1 MGRTGRKRS
10 GRVVIL
16 LTEGKEVQTLNQ
28 ALSKKDSLNSKVLQS
43 SNIASSL
50 YQSSP
55 RMVPANVTPECTP
68 IFIKAQ
74 PKTPKVKGKR
84 KQTKP
89 PGERKPRKSK
99 KDAVVAGA
107 DGEDSE
113 PMEVVPGPST
123 SKADGQKASGS
134 TQVRSF
140 VKPNFFSFRDYLYSF
155 VFPCSRQ

>member
-55 RMVPANVTPECTP
+55 RMVPANVTPQCTP

-84 KQTKP
+84 QQTKP

-99 KDAVVAGA
+99 KDAVAAG
-107 DGEDSE
+107 EENFE

-123 SKADGQKASGS
+123 SKADVRKASGS

-140 VKPNFFSFRDYLYSF
+140 TENNFFGFRDYLYLF
-155 VFPCSRQ
+155 VFSRSHR